1 MSSTSASPID
11 GANPGAATDAAVLR
25 AAISIQHELA
35 AAGLDLKAV
44 MQRIAD
50 RTREL
55 TGGSAAAVRLQ
66 EGDYLITGAVSGSPE
81 IGMPERLPVGNNLAG
96 HAMRSRRSLLCM
108 DTETDPRVDSALA
121 RERNVRSII
130 AAPLYHASRSVGV
143 LLLYGHDPAAF
154 GDRDVTTIELLS
166 VVLSAALAHAAEFE
180 AKRDQVDALARFEAT
195 FAGALTG
202 MLLVDLKGCILDGNV
217 LWVDASASL
226 VRDAEGRKSF
236 MIAMIQDVTQR
247 KKAEAALR
255 AQAELNEHQALHD
268 ALTGLANRTLF
279 HDRVDR
285 AVKAASRGDVRVAV
299 LMMDLDRFKEV
310 NDSLGH

>member
-11 GANPGAATDAAVLR
+11 GPNPGAATDAAVLR

-81 IGMPERLPVGNNLAG
+81 IGMPERLPVGNTLAG

-143 LLLYGHDPAAF
+143 LLLYGHGPAAF

-202 MLLVDLKGCILDGNV
+202 MLLVDLKGCILDSNPAIEELLGYGGDE
-217 LWVDASASL
+217 LRGRSAAEFMHPGDHAGDQLL
-226 VRDAEGRKSF
+226 VEPGPRLGS
-236 MIAMIQDVTQR
+236 
-247 KKAEAALR
+247 ALR
-255 AQAELNEHQALHD
+255 ASDPVA
-268 ALTGLANRTLF
+268 
-279 HDRVDR
+279 RVGGDGF
-285 AVKAASRGDVRVAV
+285 AVMLPEPMVPDDVLR
-299 LMMDLDRFKEV
+299 
-310 NDSLGH
+310 